1 MFKNVLLKLI
11 TSTFRMMSINRNK
24 YSLAEC
30 RNLSPIN
37 NDTAKL
43 FCCSI
48 ELMWVFCDHTNERQP
63 VLTGRKGERHKHKTR
78 QVKDFTTTKDKQK
91 TEVCK
96 NKTKGGGETGGRRK
110 KNNKTKK
117 PKENSFRGTKTLL
130 FKFSSV
136 TL

>member
-1 MFKNVLLKLI
+1 MGFLQQSCARFISNIINCMFKNVLLKLI

-48 ELMWVFCDHTNERQP
+48 ELM
-63 VLTGRKGERHKHKTR
+63 
-78 QVKDFTTTKDKQK
+78 
-91 TEVCK
+91 
-96 NKTKGGGETGGRRK
+96 
-110 KNNKTKK
+110 
-117 PKENSFRGTKTLL
+117 
-130 FKFSSV
+130 
-136 TL
+136 